1 MIYTSS
7 HDNFKLRNQRTVS
20 ISGNRGKDA
29 GYVGECYPALAPKL
43 SFWKIWHNNIGIIP
57 EEENNKYYIE
67 EYYKQVLSKLNID
80 KVYNDLDGAVLLCY
94 ENYDEFCHRHIV
106 AAWFELVLDRL
117 TPEIIIN
124 SKITDVVE
132 APLYIKEYLEEV
144 MINDLD
150 MKGFNSLHALYLYNK
165 GMKLE
170 EKGKELQR
178 MACVNDFEYVKK
190 FVKKK

>member
-7 HDNFKLRNQRTVS
+7 HNNFKLSNQRTVS
-20 ISGNRGKDA
+20 ISGNRGKDV
-29 GYVGECYPALAPKL
+29 GYVGECYPDLAPKL

-94 ENYDEFCHRHIV
+94 ENYNEFCHRHIV
-106 AAWFELVLDRL
+106 AAWFELVLDRVI
-117 TPEIIIN
+117 PEIIIN
-124 SKITDVVE
+124 DKITDVVE
-132 APLYIKEYLEEV
+132 VPAYIKEYLEEI
-144 MINDLD
+144 MINNLD

-165 GMKLE
+165 GKELE
-170 EKGKELQR
+170 EKGKDLKR
-178 MACVNDFEYVKK
+178 LAYVNDFEYTKRLI
-190 FVKKK
+190 KKK